1 MTMRPRHAAR
11 GALAAIVLAG
21 CAGGHRTSP
30 PSAPSVARTYESNR
44 ISRLAQQAQA
54 EGDDERAIEL
64 YRRAIAVSADDA
76 AAWNNLG
83 GLLIR
88 RGRYLE
94 GVEAC
99 RRAADLSPTDPRPLF
114 NVGQAYA
121 EAGWHQKAFD
131 YYVQALERD
140 ARDVRSLRGA
150 IGSGKMIGVADE
162 AALERVRAALMADT
176 DPDWRRIYESER
188 TRIEGELSVRKR
200 RASGS

>member
-1 MTMRPRHAAR
+1 MRPTHAAR
-11 GALAAIVLAG
+11 LALAAILPAG
-21 CAGGHRTSP
+21 CAGTPRTP
-30 PSAPSVARTYESNR
+30 PPPAPSVARTYESNR
-44 ISRLAQQAQA
+44 IARLAQQAQA

-64 YRRAIAVSADDA
+64 YRRAIAASADDA

-99 RRAADLSPTDPRPLF
+99 KRAADLSPTDPRPLY

-131 YYVQALERD
+131 YFLQALERD

-150 IGSGKMIGVADE
+150 IASGKMIGVADE
-162 AALERVRAALMADT
+162 ASLERVRAAFMTDT
-176 DPDWRRIYESER
+176 DPDWRRIYEGER
-188 TRIEGELSVRKR
+188 TRIDGELSARKR
-200 RASGS
+200 RAASGS